1 MGNGALASGPKLPRP
16 SSTLP
21 LAPDAFPVFHGE
33 KLEGK
38 RTRPR
43 HRLTLTSSLKGN
55 VRFFTK
61 RTFRNVYAGN
71 S

>member
-1 MGNGALASGPKLPRP
+1 MILTSEPG
-16 SSTLP
+16 T